1 MKYTYLLTSP
11 SLISANASMN
21 RPEGF
26 DGGTEPIC
34 RFSSHLLNPPRNESC
49 GSGREGRNVNAI
61 SFQDSDCYDCLVF
74 TKNLLQIRMHGK
86 FCFMIEHTGRNF
98 IPWPARRRD
107 SRNFG
112 QGIRRTKQ
120 FNKCTNVLLINR
132 FLIYDI
138 VVDPPQKAQEYG
150 AAVLID

>member
-98 IPWPARRRD
+98 IPSPELREATDAAGRQD
-107 SRNFG
+107 PRNSG
-112 QGIRRTKQ
+112 
-120 FNKCTNVLLINR
+120 TNL
-132 FLIYDI
+132 
-138 VVDPPQKAQEYG
+138 DPFPLRSFKKH
-150 AAVLID
+150 